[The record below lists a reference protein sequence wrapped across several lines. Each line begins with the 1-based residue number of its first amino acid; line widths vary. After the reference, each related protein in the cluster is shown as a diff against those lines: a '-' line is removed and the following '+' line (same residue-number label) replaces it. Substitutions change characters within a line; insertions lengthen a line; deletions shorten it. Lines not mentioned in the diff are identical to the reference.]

1 MMMTMS
7 KNQVEQKHRT
17 IKITKPVVLRQNIFL
32 NSFHIPHN
40 GLCKEGLDK
49 KILRYPYLYTGLLLC
64 VEERKIFLKLSR
76 RTGKL
81 HNESHDHFKLSAV
94 DERLYWTG
102 RYTGCCSVNNK

>member
-49 KILRYPYLYTGLLLC
+49 KILRYPYLYRTTALC
-64 VEERKIFLKLSR
+64 RRKKNIFKIIAKNR
-76 RTGKL
+76 KT
-81 HNESHDHFKLSAV
+81 AQ
-94 DERLYWTG
+94 
-102 RYTGCCSVNNK
+102 